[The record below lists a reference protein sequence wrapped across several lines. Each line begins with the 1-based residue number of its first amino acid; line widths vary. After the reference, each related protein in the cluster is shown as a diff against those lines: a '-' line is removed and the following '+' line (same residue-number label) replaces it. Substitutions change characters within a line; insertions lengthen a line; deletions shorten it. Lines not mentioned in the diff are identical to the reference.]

1 MATTIFELVATLGLD
16 NSGFLTGLNIA
27 GNMMHAFA
35 SSVVDF
41 GKDVMRTGMG
51 FDSAMSSVQAVLG
64 REEGTMETMAELRE
78 YALEKAKESIFTVE
92 ETANAYYYM
101 GMAGWKAEQM
111 MSGLPAIMS
120 LAAASG
126 EDLAMVSDIVTDS
139 LTAFGKD
146 ADYAQKYVDI
156 LAQVATN
163 ANTNVAMMGET
174 FKYAAPLAGAMGFSV
189 EDTAVA
195 IGLMANAGIKGSQA
209 GTTLRR
215 MFQNMTGPIDI
226 AGKNLGKVTI
236 QTTNAD
242 GSMRD
247 LSDIMT
253 DLRGAFSQLTA
264 SEKAHASETI
274 VGTYAMSGFQAI
286 MNASENDVID
296 LTQALENAEGA
307 AEWMANTR
315 LDNLEGD
322 ITRFNNAVQDI
333 QMQIYNS
340 AKGPA
345 REVVQWATNA
355 LNSISDV
362 LKEDGIIA
370 ALDLMNV
377 KIEEAEE
384 KFGPMI
390 EKLGESAGHI
400 ISKLIDVIGPTVVQ
414 VGAKLGEGLLTSLG
428 ESMAGEGG
436 VASGMS
442 GVIISALGN
451 GLSIMGTVS
460 GWLKDAGTEGGKQ
473 AMMEA
478 SMQLSGTSPETQDDI
493 ERMVGF
499 WSGVFGTAGKY
510 GAVDIATEIGN
521 SGTHAGNDFCTY
533 FRSELNKHTFS
544 VDVAGNVMLNVPVQH
559 NARAMASGRIF
570 TRPTIFGYAD
580 NAFQIAGDAGPEAV
594 VGVNS
599 LHNMIAG
606 AVSSAM
612 AGQEVIVPRD
622 QGRDITIILEL
633 DRQQFGKV
641 VYKANNEET
650 QRVGVRMATG
660 GAY

>member
-64 REEGTMETMAELRE
+64 REEGTMENMEKLRA
-78 YALEKAKESIFTVE
+78 YALDQSRTSIFTAE

-101 GMAGWKAEQM
+101 GMAGWKAEKM
-111 MSGLPAIMS
+111 TAGLPAVMS
-120 LAAASG
+120 LAAASN
-126 EDLAMVSDIVTDS
+126 EDLAMTSDIVTDS
-139 LTAFGKD
+139 LTAFGKG
-146 ADYAQKYVDI
+146 ADYAQTYVDI
-156 LAQVATN
+156 LAQAATN
-163 ANTNVAMMGET
+163 SNTNVAMMGET

-215 MFQNMTGPIDI
+215 VFSAMTGPIDI
-226 AGKNLGKVTI
+226 AGQNLGKVTI

-247 LSDIMT
+247 LSDIVT
-253 DLRGAFSQLTA
+253 ELRGAFAQLTE
-264 SEKAHASETI
+264 SEKTHAAETI
-274 VGTYAMSGFQAI
+274 AGKYAMSGFLAM
-286 MNASENDVID
+286 MNATTEDVD
-296 LTQALENAEGA
+296 KLTDAIENATGA
-307 AEWMANTR
+307 AQTMSEVR

-322 ITRFNNAVQDI
+322 IIKMNSALDI
-333 QMQIYNS
+333 LKVAIFDD

-345 REVVQWATNA
+345 REVVEWATGAINDVTNA
-355 LNSISDV
+355 VNENGLAGGIDV
-362 LKEDGIIA
+362 LGD
-370 ALDLMNV
+370 
-377 KIEEAEE
+377 KIEEAGT
-384 KFGPMI
+384 KFEPLMESIGKAAGP
-390 EKLGESAGHI
+390 LVAT
-400 ISKLIDVIGPTVVQ
+400 LIDSTLPRMTE

-428 ESMAGEGG
+428 ESMAGDGG
-436 VASGMS
+436 VVSGMS

-451 GLSIMGTVS
+451 GVSIMSTVS

-478 SMQLSGTSPETQDDI
+478 SMQLSGTSSETQDDI

-499 WSGVFGTAGKY
+499 WRGVFGTAGKG
-510 GAVDIATEIGN
+510 GAEDIAAEIGS
-521 SGTHAGNDFCTY
+521 SGTQAGNDFGET
-533 FRSELNKHTFS
+533 FQSALSKRKFS
-544 VDVAGNVMLNVPVQH
+544 VDVAGNIIYNVPVQR

-570 TRPTIFGYAD
+570 TRPTVFGYAD
-580 NAFQIAGDAGPEAV
+580 NAFQVAGDAGPEAV

-606 AVSSAM
+606 AVNAAM
-612 AGQEVIVPRD
+612 AGQEVVVPRD
-622 QGRDITIILEL
+622 TGRDITIILEL
-633 DRQQFGKV
+633 DRQQFARAI
-641 VYKANNEET
+641 YNANKQET
-650 QRVGVRMATG
+650 QRVGVQLSGVTL
-660 GAY
+660 

>member
-64 REEGTMETMAELRE
+64 REEGTMENMEKLRA
-78 YALEKAKESIFTVE
+78 YALDQARTSIFTAE

-101 GMAGWKAEQM
+101 GMAVWKAEQM
-111 MSGLPAIMS
+111 SAGLPAVMS

-126 EDLAMVSDIVTDS
+126 EDLAMTSDIVTDS
-139 LTAFGKD
+139 LTAFGKG
-146 ADYAQKYVDI
+146 ADYAQTYVDI
-156 LAQVATN
+156 LAQAATN
-163 ANTNVAMMGET
+163 SNTNVAMMGET

-215 MFQNMTGPIDI
+215 VFSAMTGPIDI
-226 AGKNLGKVTI
+226 AGQNLGKVTI

-247 LSDIMT
+247 LSDIVT
-253 DLRGAFSQLTA
+253 ELRGAFAQLTE
-264 SEKAHASETI
+264 SEKTHAAETI
-274 VGTYAMSGFQAI
+274 AGKYAMSGFLAM
-286 MNASENDVID
+286 MNATTEDVD
-296 LTQALENAEGA
+296 KLTDAIENATGA
-307 AEWMANTR
+307 AQTMSEVR

-322 ITRFNNAVQDI
+322 IIR
-333 QMQIYNS
+333 MNS
-340 AKGPA
+340 ALDILKVAIFDDVKGPA
-345 REVVQWATNA
+345 REVVEWATGAINDVTNA
-355 LNSISDV
+355 VNENGLAGGIDV
-362 LKEDGIIA
+362 LGD
-370 ALDLMNV
+370 
-377 KIEEAEE
+377 KIEEAGD
-384 KFGPMI
+384 KFAPLMESIGKAAGP
-390 EKLGESAGHI
+390 LVAT
-400 ISKLIDVIGPTVVQ
+400 LIDSTLPRMAE

-428 ESMAGEGG
+428 ESMAGDGG
-436 VASGMS
+436 VVSGMS

-451 GLSIMGTVS
+451 GVSIMSTVS

-478 SMQLSGTSPETQDDI
+478 SMQLSGTSSETQDDI

-499 WSGVFGTAGKY
+499 WRGVFGTAGKG
-510 GAVDIATEIGN
+510 GAEDIATEISS
-521 SGTHAGNDFCTY
+521 SGTEAGNGFCRT
-533 FRSELNKHTFS
+533 FQSELNKHTFS
-544 VDVAGNVMLNVPVQH
+544 VDVAGNVMLNVPVQR

-570 TRPTIFGYAD
+570 TRPTVFGYAD
-580 NAFQIAGDAGPEAV
+580 NAFQVAGDAGPEAV

-599 LHNMIAG
+599 LHSMIAG
-606 AVSSAM
+606 AVNSAM

-650 QRVGVRMATG
+650 QRVGVNISG
-660 GAY
+660 VNS